1 LTGIGTNVVQSS
13 PVLRKFSY
21 ALRSNPYDTLL
32 SPEMRN
38 DLNRS
43 SCSAERSEERVK
55 RLYASLMP
63 EQRKDLRIAFKKNG
77 YEINAMLC

>member
-1 LTGIGTNVVQSS
+1 
-13 PVLRKFSY
+13 
-21 ALRSNPYDTLL
+21 
-32 SPEMRN
+32 MRN

-55 RLYASLMP
+55 RLYVSLMP